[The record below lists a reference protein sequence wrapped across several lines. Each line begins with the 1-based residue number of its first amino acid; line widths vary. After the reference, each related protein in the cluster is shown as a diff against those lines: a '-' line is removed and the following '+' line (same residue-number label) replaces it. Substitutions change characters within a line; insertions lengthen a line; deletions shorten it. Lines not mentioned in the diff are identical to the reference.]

1 MTDRNTFFGAFTL
14 ERVFNASPARV
25 FAAYADRD
33 TKQRWMGCD
42 HVASPVIER
51 LEMRPGG
58 VEISRGPGDDGEH
71 LFEGIYH
78 DVVDD
83 RRFVLS
89 FVMHVGGVKL
99 SASLATVELVPE
111 GAGTRLIFNE
121 QGVYFGADGWAERE
135 EGTAVGMDTL
145 ASWLAEQDGQ
155 TA

>member
-14 ERVFNASPARV
+14 ERVFNASPALV

-83 RRFVLS
+83 RRFVFS

-111 GAGTRLIFNE
+111 GAGTRLIFNA

-135 EGTAVGMDTL
+135 EGTAVGMDSL

>member
-14 ERVFNASPARV
+14 ERVFNASPALV

-78 DVVDD
+78 DVVAD
-83 RRFVLS
+83 RRFVFS

-99 SASLATVELVPE
+99 SASLATVELVSE
-111 GAGTRLIFNE
+111 GVGTRLIFNA

-135 EGTAVGMDTL
+135 EGTAVGMDSL

>member
-14 ERVFNASPARV
+14 ERVFNASPALV

-78 DVVDD
+78 DVVAD
-83 RRFVLS
+83 RRFVFS

-99 SASLATVELVPE
+99 SASLATVELVSE
-111 GAGTRLIFNE
+111 GVGTRLIFNE